1 MNYMEHLLREDLNRD
16 WLSLMLI
23 GAIVLLGIMR
33 YRFPKRTVE
42 LMLLPIND
50 KYFAL
55 EGRQKG
61 LKHPFDISMLLVQ
74 IMAFGLLLVLIMQH
88 ADPTRISLDF
98 NLFVKACLLTSI
110 YLMVRHVLDW
120 TIGYVFNCQK
130 LLATY
135 RYQRMSFHHLISVVV
150 LILFSAL
157 FFVRVSFEVI
167 TLVISLLV
175 IFSLFATLI
184 YGLRRNSTTL
194 ITNFL
199 YFILYICALEIAP
212 YALLYQAAKA

>member
-61 LKHPFDISMLLVQ
+61 LKHPFDISMLLLQ

-88 ADPTRISLDF
+88 ADPTRISLEIGR
-98 NLFVKACLLTSI
+98 A
-110 YLMVRHVLDW
+110 HV
-120 TIGYVFNCQK
+120 
-130 LLATY
+130 
-135 RYQRMSFHHLISVVV
+135 
-150 LILFSAL
+150 
-157 FFVRVSFEVI
+157 
-167 TLVISLLV
+167 
-175 IFSLFATLI
+175 
-184 YGLRRNSTTL
+184 
-194 ITNFL
+194 
-199 YFILYICALEIAP
+199 
-212 YALLYQAAKA
+212 